1 MPQLPGRQSWDW
13 MAWPRGKIERMARAA
28 SVNVSTTLA
37 TGHDMQNMQATPQ
50 SNMAGPIQAAGFIAH
65 PQQFSSPVRASIRR
79 AATLFPALRRT
90 SGPLADQEYPS

>member
-50 SNMAGPIQAAGFIAH
+50 SNMAGPIQAAGRNAVSCT
-65 PQQFSSPVRASIRR
+65 PKN
-79 AATLFPALRRT
+79 LRT
-90 SGPLADQEYPS
+90 SRGSGISELIF